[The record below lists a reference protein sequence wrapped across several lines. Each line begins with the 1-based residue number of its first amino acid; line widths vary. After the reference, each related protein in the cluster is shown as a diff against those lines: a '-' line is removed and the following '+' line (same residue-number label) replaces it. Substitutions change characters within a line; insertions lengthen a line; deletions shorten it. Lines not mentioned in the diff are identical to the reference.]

1 MDAADG
7 LLLLSNQL
15 FAMDLDTMSLKYR
28 INAPVSV
35 GQFLHVLHQ
44 SGLASRRPVNDL
56 ECLKGMLQNSNLI
69 ITAWDQDELIG
80 IARSMTDFHHACYL
94 SDLAVSQ
101 AYQGLSV
108 GFNLQVL
115 TQQQLGE
122 HCKLILL
129 SAPNSNEYYPKLG
142 YQAHDRCWVLSRDE
156 VLSKRAYSNAM
167 S

>member
-1 MDAADG
+1 
-7 LLLLSNQL
+7 
-15 FAMDLDTMSLKYR
+15 MSLKYR

-44 SGLASRRPVNDL
+44 SGLSNRRPVNDL
-56 ECLKGMLQNSNLI
+56 HAINGMLRNSNLVV
-69 ITAWDQDELIG
+69 TAWDQNELVG
-80 IARSMTDFHHACYL
+80 IARSMTDFHYACYL

-101 AYQGLSV
+101 DYQGQSV

-122 HCKLILL
+122 HCKLVLL
-129 SAPNSNEYYPKLG
+129 SAPDANDYYPKLG
-142 YQAHDRCWVLSRDE
+142 YQPHDKCWVLPRTE
-156 VLSKRAYSNAM
+156 VLSKRAYSSAM